1 MNQVTALLDSFSE
14 MTGRFCSWF
23 VALMTLIT
31 CVVVVMR
38 YGLDLGSVL
47 LQDVVLYLHGAL
59 FLLGS
64 SFALKRDAHVRVD
77 IFYTEFSEKRKAFVD
92 LIGHCLFLQ
101 PVCWAVFL
109 FSWGFV
115 EFSWRIMEV
124 SAEPDGLPFVYIQKS
139 LLIALCVFLALQ
151 SFSEILKN
159 ILRIKN
165 GCAHSSVDV
174 WRHLLSSL
182 GRFPCGL
189 FFSWHCPYIR
199 WHRHYFRNF

>member
-1 MNQVTALLDSFSE
+1 MNKITRSLDFFSE

-64 SFALKRDAHVRVD
+64 SFALKRNAHVRVD
-77 IFYTEFSEKRKAFVD
+77 IFYREFSEKKKAFVD
-92 LIGHCLFLQ
+92 LVGHCLFLQ
-101 PVCWAVFL
+101 PVCWVIFL

-115 EFSWRIMEV
+115 ELSWRIMEV
-124 SAEPDGLPFVYIQKS
+124 SAEPDGLPFVYLQKS
-139 LLIALCVFLALQ
+139 LLIALCLFVALQ
-151 SFSEILKN
+151 SFSEILKS
-159 ILRIKN
+159 ILKIKN
-165 GCAHSSVDV
+165 G
-174 WRHLLSSL
+174 
-182 GRFPCGL
+182 
-189 FFSWHCPYIR
+189 
-199 WHRHYFRNF
+199 

>member
-1 MNQVTALLDSFSE
+1 MNQITRSLDFFSE

-38 YGLDLGSVL
+38 YGLDLGSVM

-64 SFALKRDAHVRVD
+64 SFALKRNAHVRVD
-77 IFYTEFSEKRKAFVD
+77 IFYREFSEKKKAFVD
-92 LIGHCLFLQ
+92 LVGHCLFLQ
-101 PVCWAVFL
+101 PVCWVIFL

-115 EFSWRIMEV
+115 ELSWRIMEV
-124 SAEPDGLPFVYIQKS
+124 SAEPDGLSFVYLQKS
-139 LLIALCVFLALQ
+139 LLIALCLFMALQ

-159 ILRIKN
+159 ILKIKN
-165 GCAHSSVDV
+165 G
-174 WRHLLSSL
+174 
-182 GRFPCGL
+182 
-189 FFSWHCPYIR
+189 
-199 WHRHYFRNF
+199 